1 MKPPYDPE
9 IPLLGTHPEET
20 KIEKDTCTA
29 VFTAALF
36 TIARIWKQPRYPST
50 DEWIQKLWY
59 MEYTMECCAVLC
71 LVIQLCLTLFDP
83 IGCGPPPP
91 GFFVRGDS
99 SGKNTQVGCPALL
112 QGIFPTQESNPR
124 FPHCRQILH
133 HLSHQESP
141 NGILL
146 IHKKDRL
153 LELHF

>member
-9 IPLLGTHPEET
+9 IPLLGIHPEET

-146 IHKKDRL
+146 IHKKERL
-153 LELHF
+153 LEHHF